1 MEQKNKYAF
10 SLFVIGTLFFVFGY
24 ITWVNS
30 IVMPF
35 LKEACNLTTFE
46 ASFVP
51 FCFYISYFVMGIPAS
66 LLIRKIG
73 YSGGMMI
80 GLLTMACGSIMFVPA
95 AITRQFGI
103 FLTGQFFMGAGLTVL
118 QAATNPY
125 ATILGPIETAARRIS
140 IMGVCNK
147 FAGVIGIYTIYKALF
162 SGLDA
167 ELAQL
172 NVLKNMV
179 GDAAESEAEA
189 IRQHLAEQVILPYI
203 IITAVFMLL
212 VVFIKLAKL
221 PRIENTDNGG
231 DSQTT
236 SLFSRKYTY
245 MWLGVGAIF
254 FYVGAEVIAIDY
266 LIPYGKAWGVQ
277 ESVLKGFPTYAM
289 FALIVG
295 YFVGLLTIPKMI
307 SQRQA
312 LVTNLFIACALA
324 LVAVYSQSIVHVFQP
339 GLDPMA
345 AQNAAARLSI
355 ACIIMLS
362 FAHAI
367 MWPAIWPLSIHD
379 LGKHTELAS
388 GLLVM
393 AVAGGGVMS
402 LIYGKLCEVLQGDS
416 PIAYL
421 AHQKAYLILF
431 VCYFYI
437 LFFATIGYKF
447 NGQKKQINK

>member
-1 MEQKNKYAF
+1 MEQKNRYAF

-66 LLIRKIG
+66 LLIRRVG

-80 GLLTMACGSIMFVPA
+80 GLLTMACGSILFVPA

-172 NVLKNMV
+172 KSGLLT
-179 GDAAESEAEA
+179 GDAAEA

-203 IITAVFMLL
+203 IITAVFILL
-212 VVFIKLAKL
+212 VIFIKLAKL
-221 PRIENTDNGG
+221 PRIETSTQGEEQHD
-231 DSQTT
+231 

-245 MWLGVGAIF
+245 LWLGVGAIF

-266 LIPYGKAWGVQ
+266 LIPYGNDLHIA
-277 ESVLKGFPTYAM
+277 ESVSKDFPTYAM

-295 YFVGLLTIPKMI
+295 YFVGLITVPKMI

-312 LVTNLFIACALA
+312 LVTNLIIAVVLA
-324 LVAVYSQSIVHVFQP
+324 FVAIYSQSFVHLFQP
-339 GLDPMA
+339 NLDPVA
-345 AQNAAARLSI
+345 AYSMSARLSI

-393 AVAGGGVMS
+393 AIAGGGVMS
-402 LIYGKLCEVLQGDS
+402 LIYGKLCELPQVG
-416 PIAYL
+416 
-421 AHQKAYLILF
+421 HQKAYLLLF
-431 VCYFYI
+431 ICYIYI
-437 LFFATIGYKF
+437 LFFATMGYKF

>member
-1 MEQKNKYAF
+1 MEQKNRYAF

-66 LLIRKIG
+66 LLIRKVG

-80 GLLTMACGSIMFVPA
+80 GLLTMACGSILFVPA

-167 ELAQL
+167 ELAE
-172 NVLKNMV
+172 LKSGLLT
-179 GDAAESEAEA
+179 GDAAEA

-203 IITAVFMLL
+203 IITAVFILL

-221 PRIENTDNGG
+221 PRIETSTQGEEQHD
-231 DSQTT
+231 

-245 MWLGVGAIF
+245 LWLGVFAIF

-266 LIPYGKAWGVQ
+266 LIPYGNDLRIA
-277 ESVLKGFPTYAM
+277 ESVSKDFPTYAM

-295 YFVGLLTIPKMI
+295 YFVGLITVPKMI

-312 LVTNLFIACALA
+312 LVTNLIIAVVLA
-324 LVAVYSQSIVHVFQP
+324 FVAIYSQSFVHLFQP
-339 GLDPMA
+339 NLDPVA
-345 AQNAAARLSI
+345 AYSMSARLSI

-393 AVAGGGVMS
+393 AIAGGGVMS
-402 LIYGKLCEVLQGDS
+402 LIYGKLCELPQVG
-416 PIAYL
+416 
-421 AHQKAYLILF
+421 HQKAYLLLF
-431 VCYFYI
+431 ICYLYI
-437 LFFATIGYKF
+437 LFFATMGYKF

>member
-30 IVMPF
+30 VVMPF
-35 LKEACNLTTFE
+35 LKEACELTTFE

-103 FLTGQFFMGAGLTVL
+103 FLTGQFLMGGGLTVL

-162 SGLDA
+162 SGLDD
-167 ELAQL
+167 ELKM
-172 NVLKNMV
+172 LKMGFLT
-179 GDAAESEAEA
+179 GDEAEA
-189 IRQHLAEQVILPYI
+189 VRQHLAEQVILPYI
-203 IITAVFMLL
+203 IITAVFILL

-221 PRIENTDNGG
+221 PRIETA
-231 DSQTT
+231 DSDDSSTT
-236 SLFSRKYTY
+236 SLFSRRYAY
-245 MWLGVGAIF
+245 LWLGVLAIF

-266 LIPYGKAWGVQ
+266 LIPYGESWGVQ
-277 ESVLKGFPTYAM
+277 ESVRKDFPTYAM

-295 YFVGLLTIPKMI
+295 YFVGLLTVPKMI

-312 LVTNLFIACALA
+312 LITNLLIACALA
-324 LVAVYSQSIVHVFQP
+324 LVAIYSQSIVHIFQP
-339 GLDPMA
+339 NLDPMA
-345 AQNAAARLSI
+345 VQNTAARLSI

-393 AVAGGGVMS
+393 ACAGGGVMS

-416 PIAYL
+416 PFAYI

-431 VCYFYI
+431 VCYIYI

-447 NGQKKQINK
+447 NGSKKIKS

>member
-30 IVMPF
+30 VVMPF
-35 LKEACNLTTFE
+35 LKEACELTTFE

-103 FLTGQFFMGAGLTVL
+103 FLTGQFFMGGGLTVL

-162 SGLDA
+162 SGLDD
-167 ELAQL
+167 ELKM
-172 NVLKNMV
+172 LKSGLLT
-179 GDAAESEAEA
+179 GDAAEAT
-189 IRQHLAEQVILPYI
+189 RQHLAEQVILPYI
-203 IITAVFMLL
+203 IITAVFILL

-221 PRIENTDNGG
+221 PRIENTDNSG

-245 MWLGVGAIF
+245 LWLGVLAIF

-266 LIPYGKAWGVQ
+266 LIPYGEAWGVQ
-277 ESVLKGFPTYAM
+277 ESVRKDFPTYAM

-295 YFVGLLTIPKMI
+295 YFVGLLTVPKMI

-312 LVTNLFIACALA
+312 LVTNLLIACALA
-324 LVAVYSQSIVHVFQP
+324 LVAIYSQSIVHIFQP
-339 GLDPMA
+339 SLDPMA

-393 AVAGGGVMS
+393 ACAGGGVMS
-402 LIYGKLCEVLQGDS
+402 LIYGKLCEVLQGDN

-431 VCYFYI
+431 VCYLYI

-447 NGQKKQINK
+447 NGQKKLK

>member
-1 MEQKNKYAF
+1 MEQKNRYAF

-35 LKEACNLTTFE
+35 LKEACNLNDFE
-46 ASFVP
+46 AAFVP

-66 LLIRKIG
+66 LLIRKVG

-80 GLLTMACGSIMFVPA
+80 GLLAMACGSILFVPA

-103 FLTGQFFMGAGLTVL
+103 FLTGQFIMGAGLTVL

-162 SGLDA
+162 SGLDD
-167 ELAQL
+167 ELYQL
-172 NVLKNMV
+172 KHGHLN
-179 GDAAESEAEA
+179 GEAAEA

-203 IITAVFMLL
+203 IITAVFILL
-212 VVFIKLAKL
+212 VIFIKLAKL
-221 PRIENTDNGG
+221 PRIENTDNGT

-236 SLFSRKYTY
+236 PLFSRKYTY
-245 MWLGVGAIF
+245 LWLGVLAIF
-254 FYVGAEVIAIDY
+254 FYVGAEVVSIDF
-266 LIPYGKAWGVQ
+266 LVSYGTSHGLAEKACK
-277 ESVLKGFPTYAM
+277 SFPTYAM

-295 YFVGLLTIPKMI
+295 YFVGLLTVPKMI
-307 SQRQA
+307 SQRHA
-312 LVTNLFIACALA
+312 LIVNLIIAACLA
-324 LVAVYSQSIVHVFQP
+324 GVAIYSQSLIKLFQP
-339 GLDPMA
+339 HLDPESA
-345 AQNAAARLSI
+345 ANLSFQLSL

-393 AVAGGGVMS
+393 ACAGGGVMS
-402 LIYGKLCEVLQGDS
+402 LIYGKLCELPQVG
-416 PIAYL
+416 
-421 AHQKAYLILF
+421 HQKAYLLLF
-431 VCYFYI
+431 VCYIYI
-437 LFFATIGYKF
+437 LFFATYGYKL
-447 NGQKKQINK
+447 NGSKRGKS